1 MGAGAACTP
10 GIQGQRV
17 FDQLKPPPLRHL
29 LLTFFNGRI
38 EKFLDATAG
47 QAHQV
52 IVVLALIELKYRLTR
67 FEVASQ
73 QQAGLL
79 KLHEYPIDSGQADV
93 GSLGDQGFVHVFRA
107 EVPAL
112 GLPEQGQYLEPGHRG
127 FQSAALEFVSCVHAP
142 PQKPLGPVT
151 RPDEGAA
158 RMDRMISM
166 KTTSAAAWRWRLWL
180 LLAPAMSTWVGCAA
194 PQNAT
199 DSFMGW
205 ITPYRID
212 IVQGNAVTSEQVQRV
227 RPGMT
232 RAQVRDI
239 LGSPML
245 TDAFHADRWDYI
257 FLKRRPGDEPVRR
270 HVSVFFQG
278 DVLAKLESPSD
289 LPDENR
295 FVATIVP
302 APKDLK
308 RAPLELTDAQRQ
320 ALPKPAG
327 RPAAPPERAGA
338 VRTYP
343 PLESP

>member
-1 MGAGAACTP
+1 M
-10 GIQGQRV
+10 
-17 FDQLKPPPLRHL
+17 
-29 LLTFFNGRI
+29 
-38 EKFLDATAG
+38 
-47 QAHQV
+47 AH
-52 IVVLALIELKYRLTR
+52 
-67 FEVASQ
+67 
-73 QQAGLL
+73 
-79 KLHEYPIDSGQADV
+79 
-93 GSLGDQGFVHVFRA
+93 
-107 EVPAL
+107 
-112 GLPEQGQYLEPGHRG
+112 
-127 FQSAALEFVSCVHAP
+127 
-142 PQKPLGPVT
+142 
-151 RPDEGAA
+151 
-158 RMDRMISM
+158 MIST
-166 KTTSAAAWRWRLWL
+166 KLPSRGSSRWALWL
-180 LLAPAMSTWVGCAA
+180 LVLPWTATWVGCAA

-270 HVSVFFQG
+270 HVSAFFQG
-278 DVLAKLESPSD
+278 DVLTRLEAPAD

-302 APKDLK
+302 APKGLK
-308 RAPLELTDAQRQ
+308 PAALELTDAQRQ
-320 ALPKPAG
+320 ALPKPAAS
-327 RPAAPPERAGA
+327 PASPAERTGS